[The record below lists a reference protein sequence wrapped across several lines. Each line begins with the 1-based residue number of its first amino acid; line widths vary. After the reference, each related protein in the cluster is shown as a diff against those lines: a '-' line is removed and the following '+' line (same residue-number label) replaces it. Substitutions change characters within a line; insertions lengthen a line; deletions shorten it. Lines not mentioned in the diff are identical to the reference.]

1 MFRANFKTPFSGDA
15 LQQVEASS
23 NSFAVAGQRIKSWTI
38 KLFRHIPQWSASVRK
53 CAVRQWK
60 RLIRFPPAE
69 KEQMVLFDQPPIKAA
84 VCGVDDA
91 FSRSPSLSGAYLN
104 TIPNGKLPSYLHTKQ
119 NNPISITRN
128 DETVEIEP
136 DKKEELRK
144 PNAAELKYKPDEC
157 IPQLTP
163 FFNKIFEPESKTAQ
177 YFWKIR
183 CQCFK
188 IVEHRIY
195 ETLLIFTILMSSI
208 ALVFED
214 IHLNSQNRSTLKI
227 VLYWA
232 DVFFCVFF
240 GVEMIMKVS
249 SKIISFLNIK
259 LTLFSVTFLC
269 NFSDYRIWNEKIFH

>member
-1 MFRANFKTPFSGDA
+1 MKTSFSGDA

-91 FSRSPSLSGAYLN
+91 FSRSPSLSGAYLS
-104 TIPNGKLPSYLHTKQ
+104 TIPNGKLPSYLHAKQ
-119 NNPISITRN
+119 NNQLSTTRN
-128 DETVEIEP
+128 EETVEIEP
-136 DKKEELRK
+136 DKKEEIRK
-144 PNAAELKYKPDEC
+144 PNATELKYKPDEC

-163 FFNKIFEPESKTAQ
+163 FFNRIFEPESKTAQ

-249 SKIISFLNIK
+249 
-259 LTLFSVTFLC
+259 
-269 NFSDYRIWNEKIFH
+269 